1 MLRQQSPQFSLRG
14 PRIMEAKPSA
24 PFRMRHDTPEFALIA
39 DGLTGNRLPQCPDWD
54 WDQTVAIA
62 AREEVLPTLAG
73 KLSCPPGLSDFFE
86 AIHELNA
93 KRNRQ
98 LISEIETLALLLNQ
112 AGIEPVLLKGAAY
125 LVTGVY
131 PDTADRL
138 LHDID
143 FLISEGDSSR
153 AFEIIRRAGYDPY
166 VPSPIALL
174 LHHHPA
180 LAQVHR
186 VPVEIHHSLG
196 RSACRAILTADEM
209 VKGSTGVRLGRAAV
223 RVPSPE
229 HLMTHL
235 IVHSQLQHGPYCRI
249 WPTLRN
255 MLDVVLVAGRFTID
269 WDAIRGRFRGHGNTS
284 LLNLHLMQIEKTLGF
299 PPPFPTG
306 VGGVRWLYRRALW
319 REPELRYVDPLF
331 TFSRLVL
338 PRARLSWQLL
348 KDPVG
353 RQFILSRLFRLNFYK
368 RLLAEFAGG

>member
-1 MLRQQSPQFSLRG
+1 
-14 PRIMEAKPSA
+14 
-24 PFRMRHDTPEFALIA
+24 MRHDTPEFSLIA
-39 DGLTGNRLPQCPDWD
+39 DALTGNRELTLCPDWD

-73 KLSCPPGLSDFFE
+73 KLSCPPDLSDFFE
-86 AIHELNA
+86 TIHELNA
-93 KRNRQ
+93 ERNRQ
-98 LISEIETLALLLNQ
+98 LIGEIETLALLLNQ